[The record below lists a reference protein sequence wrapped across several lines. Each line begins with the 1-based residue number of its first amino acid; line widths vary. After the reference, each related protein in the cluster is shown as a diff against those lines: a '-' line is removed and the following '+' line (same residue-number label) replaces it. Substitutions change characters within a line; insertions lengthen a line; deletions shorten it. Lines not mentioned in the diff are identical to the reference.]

1 MAEAVRTP
9 LLPLLAAFAA
19 LCAVKLYAVRF
30 VAFGDA
36 NPLHA
41 LGLEAG
47 FVVLALSLVALLPR
61 GRVWGWLAVD
71 ALVSVLCVVAI
82 VFVGQFDEAPTLG
95 ALGVARELGP
105 VSDSVTALLGPAYL
119 LFFIDV
125 VILAV
130 VFALRARRGA
140 PQAAFDRR
148 VLAVIAAS
156 LVWVAVVVG
165 SLHAAGPIDD
175 SLAGAREK
183 GMLAYAL
190 FTPPSNESV
199 TAPASSAT
207 VPPKSSG
214 SGKSKPRV
222 QKVVDLRSPVDLHDP
237 AAVQARFDLLQNF
250 RTSRRTTGA
259 PEPAATR
266 GKSIII
272 IQVESLSD
280 YLIGLKVDGQ
290 EVTPNLNRLAKT
302 SYYAP
307 RTVTQIGRG
316 NTADAE
322 FTANT
327 SLMADKSGPAS
338 YTWGGKKLP
347 SLPRVAIA
355 NGYEAMTFHP
365 NYLTFWRRDLMY
377 PSLGFSKW
385 YVRRDFPN
393 RDIIGVGPS
402 DKVLF
407 STAAEVLE
415 GKHEKHEKFLA
426 EVVTLSSHFPY
437 YFGAPHGRI
446 KLDGALANTTPGEYV
461 RAVNYADEQLGA
473 FIERLRADGLW
484 DDTVVMIY
492 GDHFGIR
499 PYGYDT
505 KLSASGDKA
514 VRHILGR
521 DPLPADSFAVP
532 LIVHVPGQTTGN
544 RIEQLRAQ
552 VDIMPTVADLLGFD
566 LSSTPHIGTSIFSAN
581 TRMELLR
588 YYCPDG
594 TFATDDYLFR
604 PGIGYDDATVVRL
617 SDGKSIPRSAVPK
630 YLYQRV
636 HLLSALNRNY
646 LRSLPSRHWPRTSGG
661 ARASGGRCRTG
672 ALPGCR
678 AAAPRRRRSPCAWRI

>member
-1 MAEAVRTP
+1 MTAAPRPRPRLPRAIAEAVRAP
-9 LLPLLAAFAA
+9 LLPLIAAFAA
-19 LCAVKLYAVRF
+19 LCTVKLYAARLL
-30 VAFGDA
+30 ALGDA

-47 FVVLALSLVALLPR
+47 FVVLALSLVALMPR

-71 ALVSVLCVVAI
+71 GLVSVLCVVSI

-95 ALGVARELGP
+95 VLGVARELRG
-105 VSDSVTALLGPAYL
+105 VGNSVTALLSPAYL
-119 LFFIDV
+119 LFFLDV
-125 VILAV
+125 AILTV
-130 VFALRARRGA
+130 VFALRSRRSL
-140 PQAAFDRR
+140 PRVAFDRR

-156 LVWVAVVVG
+156 ILWVAIVLG

-190 FTPPSNESV
+190 YTPPSNESV
-199 TAPASSAT
+199 TAPAPSVST
-207 VPPKSSG
+207 TQTPSG
-214 SGKSKPRV
+214 NAKSKPQA

-237 AAVQARFDLLQNF
+237 VAVQERFDLLQNF

-259 PEPAATR
+259 PDPAVAR

-272 IQVESLSD
+272 VQVESLSD

-290 EVTPNLNRLAKT
+290 EVTPNLNRLVKT

-355 NGYEAMTFHP
+355 NGYEALTFHP

-377 PSLGFSKW
+377 PALGFSKW

-402 DKVLF
+402 DEVLF
-407 STAAEVLE
+407 STVAQVLE
-415 GKHEKHEKFLA
+415 AKHAKREKFLA

-437 YFGAPHGRI
+437 DFGAPHGRI
-446 KLDGALANTTPGEYV
+446 RLDGALANTTPGEYV

-499 PYGYDT
+499 PYGYET

-514 VRHILGR
+514 VRRILGR

-532 LIVHVPGQTTGN
+532 LIVHVPGQTTAN
-544 RIEQLRAQ
+544 TIEQVRAQ

-566 LSSTPHIGTSIFSAN
+566 LSETPHIGASIFSAN
-581 TRMELLR
+581 KRMELLR

-604 PGIGYDDATVVRL
+604 PGMGYDDATVVRL
-617 SDGKSIPRSAVPK
+617 SDGTSVPRSEVPK

-646 LRSLPSRHWPRTSGG
+646 LRSLPSRR
-661 ARASGGRCRTG
+661 
-672 ALPGCR
+672 
-678 AAAPRRRRSPCAWRI
+678 